1 MKEREKERRGEGW
14 VIISGPP
21 CSLGKHRA
29 CLYPWQQTLSGMR
42 RRGVGRGGGG
52 QHWKTRSERFP
63 FSPSVPPLGINKGML
78 CNSYLYSRSLSSSPS
93 LSCQAAP
100 HANQVELKM
109 CPFPPFS
116 PFFLISTT
124 QLLAPCPVTLKTV
137 SFLLCLHLFLIKN
150 QRFRV

>member
-109 CPFPPFS
+109 SPFPPFLLSNLFPQLTSLPLVLS
-116 PFFLISTT
+116 PQNLFVLFCLPFIS
-124 QLLAPCPVTLKTV
+124 
-137 SFLLCLHLFLIKN
+137 IKN
-150 QRFRV
+150 KH